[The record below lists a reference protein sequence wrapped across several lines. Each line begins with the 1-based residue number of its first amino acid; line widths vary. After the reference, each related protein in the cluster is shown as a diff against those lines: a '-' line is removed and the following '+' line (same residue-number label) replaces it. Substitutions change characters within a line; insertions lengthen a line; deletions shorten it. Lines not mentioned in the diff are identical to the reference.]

1 MKSVFEQGQVIFLE
15 LSRFKEIKLSGEHNW
30 TNLKLWNKPR
40 VWHSRPCLRHWFPG
54 TAALQAPR
62 ICLQSSLSSAHSGLQ
77 LSVFFV
83 PLASVTVLWFTISC
97 SFLKSQV
104 RYHLCL
110 EAFFWIPP
118 SKAELITQLS
128 EMPYLVEEATLIKY
142 SYIYLVFLWFC
153 TLLIK
158 Y

>member
-1 MKSVFEQGQVIFLE
+1 VIFLE

-40 VWHSRPCLRHWFPG
+40 AWHSRPWDTGFLELLLYMLLSFVSSPSW
-54 TAALQAPR
+54 ALPTQESCHAR
-62 ICLQSSLSSAHSGLQ
+62 LQ

-97 SFLKSQV
+97 SYLKSQV

-110 EAFFWIPP
+110 EAFFGPP

-128 EMPYLVEEATLIKY
+128 EMPYLVEEATIIKY

-153 TLLIK
+153 TLLINES
-158 Y
+158 

>member
-110 EAFFWIPP
+110 EAFFWTPP
-118 SKAELITQLS
+118 FKSWA
-128 EMPYLVEEATLIKY
+128 YY
-142 SYIYLVFLWFC
+142 SVIWNAISSWRGHSYKILIYLLSFLVILYFVN
-153 TLLIK
+153 
-158 Y
+158 